1 LDRKTG
7 VEEGEPVIKNDD
19 DLFGALAD
27 LPAPA
32 PDPEW
37 ESRLRARC
45 HRELARKVSR
55 RQRAR
60 LGARL
65 FDLTAALAACLY
77 LLAVLHF
84 AARVAGGG

>member
-1 LDRKTG
+1 MH
-7 VEEGEPVIKNDD
+7 NDA
-19 DLFGALAD
+19 DLFRAMAD

-32 PDPEW
+32 PDLEW

-45 HRELARKVSR
+45 HRELARKLSR

-84 AARVAGGG
+84 AARVSGGG